1 VTRTPDAYFEQM
13 YASDADPWGYET
25 RWYERRKYALT
36 AAALP
41 REHYERAFE
50 PGCSIG
56 ALTELLAPRC
66 TTLVALELMPQVAAR
81 ARSRPTIGIEH
92 VAVEVGRIPEDW
104 PAGTFDLVV
113 LSEVLYYL
121 DEPGVA
127 EVLARLDACL
137 APAGHVIAVHW
148 RGETDYPL
156 SGDRVHELLDLHPG
170 LHRLARYREDAFVLA
185 TYERTA

>member
-13 YASDADPWGYET
+13 YAADPDPWGYET

-36 AAALP
+36 IAALP
-41 REHYERAFE
+41 REHYRRAFE
-50 PGCSIG
+50 PGCSLG
-56 ALTELLAPRC
+56 VLTELLAPRC
-66 TTLVALELMPQVAAR
+66 DALVALELLPNVAAKARAR
-81 ARSRPTIGIEH
+81 ARSAEQ

-121 DEPGVA
+121 DEDGVA
-127 EVLARLDACL
+127 EVLAKLDDSL
-137 APAGHVIAVHW
+137 APSGHVIAVHW

-156 SGDRVHELLDLHPG
+156 AGDRVHELLDRHAG
-170 LHRLARYREDAFVLA
+170 LDRLARYGEDAFVLA
-185 TYERTA
+185 TYERKT

>member
-1 VTRTPDAYFEQM
+1 MTRTPDAYFAQM
-13 YASDADPWGYET
+13 YAGDPDPWGYET

-41 REHYERAFE
+41 RERYERAFE

-56 ALTELLAPRC
+56 VLTEQLAPRC
-66 TTLVALELMPQVAAR
+66 SSLVALELMPEVAAR
-81 ARSRPTIGIEH
+81 ARARGIQH

-113 LSEVLYYL
+113 FSEVLYYL
-121 DEPGVA
+121 DEAGLTD
-127 EVLARLDACL
+127 VLARLDGCL

-156 SGDRVHELLDLHPG
+156 SGDRVHELLDHHPG

-185 TYERTA
+185 TYQRAA